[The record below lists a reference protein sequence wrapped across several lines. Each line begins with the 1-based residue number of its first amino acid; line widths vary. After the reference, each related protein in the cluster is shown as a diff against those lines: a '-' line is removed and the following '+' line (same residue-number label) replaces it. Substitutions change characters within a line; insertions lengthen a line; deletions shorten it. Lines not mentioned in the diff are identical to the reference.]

1 MLSKLNLKGNMFFDG
16 VGDCRISSNPDPRAR
31 DGTSAILIE
40 AGMSGMSKSEM
51 SKKGISKS
59 HL

>member
-1 MLSKLNLKGNMFFDG
+1 MFFDG

>member
-1 MLSKLNLKGNMFFDG
+1 MFFDS
-16 VGDCRISSNPDPRAR
+16 VGGCRISSKN
-31 DGTSAILIE
+31 GTSAILIE
-40 AGMSGMSKSEM
+40 AGMSGMSKSEI